1 VPHPIHNAQPVYE
14 PPTLTVIGTVHELTL
29 GCDKAYGG
37 TDGFTFNQQ
46 PIMCN
51 GS

>member
-1 VPHPIHNAQPVYE
+1 MPHPTDNAPPVYE
-14 PPTLTVIGTVHELTL
+14 PATLTVIGTVHELTL
-29 GCDKAYGG
+29 GCDKNFGG